1 MNATTEFLQN
11 VIDSKKDLT
20 PKDFKVI
27 VGENVLTI
35 TPEMVAEMFACMGSE
50 EQAAFFNHVDKVATS
65 WHGGRG
71 VLAMQLQWITD
82 DDGLTLAGRRVMQ
95 EIGEY
100 SHWGLVPRADR
111 AFLDSVCND

>member
-1 MNATTEFLQN
+1 MDTTQFLEE
-11 VIDSKKDLT
+11 VMRSKKDLT

-27 VGENVLTI
+27 VGDTVLQI
-35 TPEMVAEMFACMGSE
+35 TPEMVAEMFACMGSD
-50 EQAAFFNHVDKVATS
+50 EQAAFFNHVDKVATT
-65 WHGGRG
+65 WRGG
-71 VLAMQLQWITD
+71 LCMQLQWITD

-111 AFLDSVCND
+111 KFLDSL